1 MLQPMNSIQGLRP
14 LDLPLAG
21 QAAAWP
27 AAPATTTSL
36 GGSAARWLDG
46 LTAGAQTTLTADVPP
61 GASGLGA
68 AAHAERVLAALLAE

>member
-1 MLQPMNSIQGLRP
+1 MLTPMNTITGLRP

-21 QAAAWP
+21 HAAAWAATP
-27 AAPATTTSL
+27 AAASASL
-36 GGSAARWLDG
+36 GNAPRWLDG
-46 LTAGAQTTLTADVPP
+46 LAAGAAPTLTADVPP